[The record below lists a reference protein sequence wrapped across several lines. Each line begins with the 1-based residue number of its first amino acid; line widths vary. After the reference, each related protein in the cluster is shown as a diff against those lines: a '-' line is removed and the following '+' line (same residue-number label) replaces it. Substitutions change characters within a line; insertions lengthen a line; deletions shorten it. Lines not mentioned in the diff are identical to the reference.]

1 MLRAHG
7 LSVYAMDAPAD
18 ALVGYQGRSYLV
30 EVKTP
35 TGKLTGPQQTFL
47 DGWRGDYTVL
57 RTVEDATA
65 FARAVR
71 AGL

>member
-1 MLRAHG
+1 M
-7 LSVYAMDAPAD
+7 
-18 ALVGYQGRSYLV
+18 GYQGRSYLV